1 MNPVRVRYAPSP
13 TGHLHV
19 GSLRTALYNWLFAR
33 HTKGAF
39 LLRIE
44 DTDLERSKPEYT
56 ESILQSL
63 AWASIEPDEPVV
75 IQSQRIEEHKAI
87 AQKLLKEGK
96 VYPCFCTP
104 EELRARLGESASQEG
119 SYTRYDEKCRT
130 LAVTPED
137 LKKPHALRF
146 KLPHDRTFISFN
158 DLIRGEVRFERDQL
172 DDFIIVRSDGTPM
185 YNFVV
190 VIDDAF
196 MRISHIL
203 RGEDHISNTPKQI
216 LIYEACGYSI
226 PFFAHFSLI
235 LGPDGHRLSKRHGAT
250 AVLDFKQRGFLA
262 QALCNYLVRLGWSHG
277 DQEIFTTQEL
287 IEYFS
292 LEHMSKKG
300 AIFDSKKLE
309 WVNSMYIKKM
319 SPEELVKHIEDDV
332 EPDFKKQVSNW
343 STPMLYRMVSL
354 FQERAKTLRELVD
367 EVRGLHD
374 RPHEYSVDISAYRQ
388 PAVIEYLTAFQEAL
402 EKHEDVSVESV
413 EQSIKDI
420 CQRYGIEMKQI
431 AQPLRI
437 ALTGKSSSPGV
448 AQLIA
453 VLGKEESIQR
463 IGYFIKRLKEESP
476 AMKH

>member
-1 MNPVRVRYAPSP
+1 MSIVRVRYAPSP

-33 HTKGAF
+33 HNGGAF

-56 ESILQSL
+56 ESILKSL
-63 AWASIEPDEPVV
+63 AWAAIEPDEPIV
-75 IQSQRIEEHKAI
+75 IQSQRIEEHKAV
-87 AQKLLKEGK
+87 AQELLKQGK
-96 VYPCFCTP
+96 VYRCFCTP
-104 EELRARLGESASQEG
+104 EELRERLGESAAQEG

-130 LAVTPED
+130 RVVTDDD
-137 LKKPHALRF
+137 LKKPYALRF
-146 KLPHDRTFISFN
+146 KLPHDREFISFD
-158 DLIRGEVRFERDQL
+158 DLIRGTVRFEREQL

-196 MRISHIL
+196 MHITHIL

-216 LIYEACGYSI
+216 LLYEACGYTI
-226 PFFAHFSLI
+226 PYFAHFSLI

-287 IEYFS
+287 IDYFS

-319 SPEELVKHIEDDV
+319 PPEELVAHIEHDV
-332 EPDFKKQVSNW
+332 EPDFKKHVSNW
-343 STPMLYRMVSL
+343 STPVLYRMVAL
-354 FQERAKTLRELVD
+354 FQERVKTLKELAD
-367 EVRGLHD
+367 EVRGIHE
-374 RPHEYSVDISAYRQ
+374 RPHEFLVDISAYKQ
-388 PAVIEYLTAFQEAL
+388 PLIIEYLAAFQSELEAL
-402 EKHEDVSVESV
+402 EDVSYESV
-413 EQSIKDI
+413 DGSIKNI
-420 CQRYGIEMKQI
+420 CQRFGISMPQI
-431 AQPLRI
+431 AQPLRV

-448 AQLIA
+448 AHLIA
-453 VLGKEESIQR
+453 VLGKDESIHR
-463 IGYFIKRLKEESP
+463 IGYFIKCLKEEST
-476 AMKH
+476 A

>member
-1 MNPVRVRYAPSP
+1 MIRVRYAPSP

-33 HTKGAF
+33 HTGGTF

-44 DTDLERSKPEYT
+44 DTDLERSKEEFT
-56 ESILQSL
+56 ESIMRSL

-75 IQSQRIEEHKAI
+75 IQSLRIDQHRAV
-87 AQKLLKEGK
+87 AQDLLNQGK
-96 VYPCFCTP
+96 VYRCFCTQ
-104 EELRARLGESASQEG
+104 EELRERLGESAAQEG

-130 LAVTPED
+130 REIAPDD
-137 LKKPHALRF
+137 LTKPFALRF
-146 KLPHDRTFISFN
+146 KIPHDREYISFD
-158 DLIRGEVRFERDQL
+158 DLIRGTVRFERDQL

-190 VIDDAF
+190 VVDDAF
-196 MRISHIL
+196 MRITHIL

-216 LIYEACGYSI
+216 LLYEACSY
-226 PFFAHFSLI
+226 PLPQFAHFSLI

-250 AVLDFKQRGFLA
+250 AVLDFMHRGFLA
-262 QALCNYLVRLGWSHG
+262 KALCNYLVRLGWSHG

-309 WVNSMYIKKM
+309 WVNSMYIRALT
-319 SPEELVKHIEDDV
+319 PDELTLLIERDV
-332 EPDFKKQVSNW
+332 EPHFKKSLGNW
-343 STPMLYRMVSL
+343 SSHVVNRILDLYK
-354 FQERAKTLRELVD
+354 ERVKTLKELVD
-367 EVRGLHD
+367 DVRSLHE
-374 RPHEYSVDISAYRQ
+374 RPQVFSGDLSEYARPQSSEYVQAFYNELESQEEGSHDSVD
-388 PAVIEYLTAFQEAL
+388 LL
-402 EKHEDVSVESV
+402 
-413 EQSIKDI
+413 IKTI
-420 CQRYGIEMKQI
+420 CQRYGIGMAQI

-448 AQLIA
+448 AHLIA
-453 VLGKEESIQR
+453 VLGKDESVHR
-463 IGYFIKRLKEESP
+463 IGYFISYLKERT
-476 AMKH
+476 K